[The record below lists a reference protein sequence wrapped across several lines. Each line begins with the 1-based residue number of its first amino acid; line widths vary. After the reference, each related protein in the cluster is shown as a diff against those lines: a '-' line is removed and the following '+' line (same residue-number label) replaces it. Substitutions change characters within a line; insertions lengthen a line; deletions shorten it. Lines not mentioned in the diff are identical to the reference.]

1 LLKKKSVN
9 KSDPCWRGYEQVGM
23 KKKGEKKVPNCV
35 PMKEEVDEVKNKN

>member
-1 LLKKKSVN
+1 
-9 KSDPCWRGYEQVGM
+9 M